1 VGSNPACPVE
11 LIGARVSR
19 PYSGVEN
26 MANQQVAEKK
36 SSGGASWFEPVREY
50 FRDTIGE
57 LRKVHWPTRMEVRNL
72 SIIVLAVTFAMSLL
86 LGLFDFIFEQTFYG
100 ILKTQPDLISVAV
113 LVFSV
118 LVILVLVIFAGR
130 E

>member
-1 VGSNPACPVE
+1 
-11 LIGARVSR
+11 
-19 PYSGVEN
+19 
-26 MANQQVAEKK
+26 M
-36 SSGGASWFEPVREY
+36 REY